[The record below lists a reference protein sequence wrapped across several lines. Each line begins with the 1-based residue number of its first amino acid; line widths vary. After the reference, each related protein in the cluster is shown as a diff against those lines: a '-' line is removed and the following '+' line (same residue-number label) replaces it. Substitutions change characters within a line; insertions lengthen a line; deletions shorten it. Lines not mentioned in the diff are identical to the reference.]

1 MATTHTVVK
10 GETLWGLAEK
20 YLGSGTKYQQLASWN
35 NISSPYTIYVGQVLT
50 VSGPASSSGSGS
62 SSTTNNSNQ
71 ATITNFGLQSN
82 TDSTLFA
89 TWTWSKDNTE
99 NYELRWYYA
108 TGDGVW
114 FIGSDTTT
122 EYKQATYSYP
132 SNATRVKFQVKPVSK
147 KHTVNNKET
156 SYWTANWSTEK
167 IYEVSSTPLDAPS
180 APSVKIE
187 NYQLTASLDNIT
199 IKADYIQ
206 FLIVKNDKNSVSIG
220 LSKISYGHA
229 SYSYKVE
236 AGNEYRVKCR
246 GKKGDVFGEWS
257 SFSSNVGTI
266 PATPSA
272 ITTCKANSETSVYLE
287 WSSAISAKTY
297 EIEYATKKEYFDGSN
312 ATTKVSG
319 IETTKYELTGLE
331 TGSEYFFRVRA
342 VNENGES
349 SWSAIVS
356 VSIGKKPTAPTTWSS
371 TTTVIAGEEL
381 TLYWVHN
388 AIDGSS
394 QTYAELE
401 LIVDGILKTYT
412 IKNSTDEE
420 EKDKTSFYT
429 IDTSLYIEGTK
440 IQWRVRTAG
449 VTKEYG
455 DWSVQRTIDVYAPP
469 TLEMRITDADAN
481 EIDVITSFPFYLN
494 AIPGPDTQA
503 PLSYH
508 VSIIAESAYETI
520 DNIGNVKMVNTGEEV
535 YSKYFDIKTSLL
547 VEFTPG
553 NINLDNNQTYTVQV
567 TVSMDSGLTVTEET
581 AITILW
587 NDMIY
592 APNAEIS
599 IDKDSIS
606 ASIRAYCEE
615 LSTKFYKV
623 EYSDG
628 VYVVTDET
636 LEPST
641 MENVHATTGE
651 IIFVGIDERGLEIY
665 YGEVCFDDVGNP
677 IVPITYEFEYSSGEY
692 RNTSRILD
700 ASKIENVYTTTGERV
715 YIATTDG
722 LDYYYC
728 QSTQT
733 ALVEGITLSVY
744 RREYDGTFTE
754 LATGLINTNQTYITD
769 PHPAL
774 DYARYRVVAITDSTG
789 SVSYTDIAPYPVGE
803 KSIVIQWDEEW
814 RSFDT
819 SNEDA
824 LEQPSWSGSLLKLP
838 YNIDVS
844 DSNSPDVS
852 LISYIGRKRP
862 VSYYGT
868 HIGES
873 ASWNTDIDKKD
884 EETIYALRRLALWM
898 GDVYV
903 REPSG
908 SGYWANINV
917 SFSQKHCD
925 PVVPVSFSIVRVEGG
940 V

>member
-1 MATTHTVVK
+1 M
-10 GETLWGLAEK
+10 WGLAAK

-62 SSTTNNSNQ
+62 STTNNSNQ

-82 TDSTLFA
+82 TDNTLFA
-89 TWTWSKDNTE
+89 TWTWNKDNTE

-122 EYKQATYSYP
+122 EHKQATYSYP
-132 SNATRVKFQVKPVSK
+132 SNATRVKFQVKPISK

-187 NYQLTASLDNIT
+187 NYKLTAELDNIT

-206 FLIVKNDKNSVSIG
+206 FSVVKNDKTVISVG

-229 SYSYKVE
+229 SFSCKVE
-236 AGNEYRVKCR
+236 AGNEYRVRCR
-246 GKKGDVFGEWS
+246 GKKGNVFGEWS
-257 SFSSNVGTI
+257 PFSSDASTI
-266 PATPSA
+266 PATPAA
-272 ITTCKANSETSVYLE
+272 ITTYKANSETSVYLE
-287 WSSAISAKTY
+287 WSTAKAAKTY
-297 EIEYATKKEYFDGSN
+297 EIEYATKKEYLNGSN

-349 SWSAIVS
+349 GWSDIVS

-401 LIVDGILKTYT
+401 LIVDGVLKTYT

-420 EKDKTSFYT
+420 EKDKTSFYV
-429 IDTSLYIEGTK
+429 IDTSLYVEGTK

-455 DWSVQRTIDVYAPP
+455 DWSVQRSIDVYAPP
-469 TLEMRITDADAN
+469 TLEMRITDVDAN
-481 EIDVITSFPFYLN
+481 EIDTITSFPFYLN
-494 AIPGPDTQA
+494 VIPGPKTQA

-508 VSIIAESAYETI
+508 VSIIAESAYETF
-520 DNIGNVKMVNTGEEV
+520 DNVGNVKMVNVGEEV
-535 YSKYFDIKTSLL
+535 YSKYFDIKTALL
-547 VEFTPG
+547 VEFTPS
-553 NINLDNNQTYTVQV
+553 NVNLDNNQVYTVQV
-567 TVSMDSGLTVTEET
+567 TVSMDSGLTVTDET
-581 AITILW
+581 AIIILW
-587 NDMIY
+587 DDMIY

-615 LSTKFYKV
+615 ISTKFYKV

-628 VYVVTDET
+628 VYIATNET
-636 LEPST
+636 IELST
-641 MENVHATTGE
+641 MENVHAVTGE
-651 IIFVGIDERGLEIY
+651 IMFIGIDERGLEVY
-665 YGEVCFDDVGNP
+665 YGEACFDDIGNP
-677 IVPITYEFEYSSGEY
+677 IDPIIYEFKYSSGEY
-692 RNTSRILD
+692 RNTSRILN
-700 ASKIENVYTTTGERV
+700 ANKIENVYTSTGERV
-715 YIATTDG
+715 YLANTDG
-722 LDYYYC
+722 IDCYYC

-733 ALVEGITLSVY
+733 SLVEDITLSVY

-754 LATGLINTNQTYITD
+754 LATGLQNTSQTYITD

-814 RSFDT
+814 SGFDT

-824 LEQPSWSGSLLKLP
+824 LEQPHWSGSLLKLP

-868 HIGES
+868 YIGES
-873 ASWNTDIDKKD
+873 ASWNTDVDKKD